1 MRYACMDV
9 PRTDQQV
16 LPAPDTDVAPGV
28 DEATTG
34 HAVDPPVRRRRWRI
48 VRRVLGGVV
57 LVVFAI
63 WLVLY
68 VTKGRFL
75 KHPFERT
82 VGSLTGRTV
91 SVAGDFQLY
100 FDPVAIKFYAEGLR
114 IANPSWATKPMLFAA
129 DRIDTRISP
138 WSLILGKRRLYWL
151 DLTNGAVDL
160 EWNADH
166 TTNSWTFSAKKG
178 GKPLDFPLIDR
189 ATVTGTTVRYLDS
202 RLKLLAD
209 LKIDDIRSAD
219 ARIGG
224 AVGLT
229 GKGIVRST
237 PFTLSAQLLSP
248 DATVARG
255 QNNLTLTAYAAH
267 NRIDVAGTLPTIAD
281 IENVP
286 LQVKAKG
293 RNLAELLHI
302 IGIVIP
308 QTRAYTL
315 HAQLV
320 QSGTDYAFTHMAGRF
335 GDSDL
340 SGKFTVS
347 DIEPR
352 THVSAELATRTLDIV
367 DVAPFIGYNPDI
379 VATKGAVAA
388 AAATG
393 AAPARLLPD
402 TTLPVDELGNF
413 DANVHYTVRV
423 VRSRN
428 VPISDID
435 LTVALKDRELQ
446 ISPLTFAMS
455 RGNVAADVMIDAQQR
470 PARNFYDIRLAPT
483 PMGRLLAGFGVVES
497 GTTGTIHG
505 RIQLTGVGDSMHAWL
520 ANANGRIAFVMP
532 SGSLSARNVQLSELD
547 IGVFAQRMFQHELKE
562 PVAINCGLIAFT
574 ARNGEAA
581 ADPILID
588 TAKNVITG
596 RGGFNLGTEAIDL
609 AFRAYGKKFSLFSGQ
624 SPIGLK
630 GYFAKPSIDVISP
643 QLLTRAGT
651 AIGLGLLATPPA
663 AILAFV
669 DIGNAKATACGP
681 VLSAADAAA
690 QRTTKGKPRDDIGN
704 GTPSTTGGKKKFL
717 GIF

>member
-1 MRYACMDV
+1 MSL
-9 PRTDQQV
+9 PPTDE
-16 LPAPDTDVAPGV
+16 PAPAVADADAQPAG
-28 DEATTG
+28 
-34 HAVDPPVRRRRWRI
+34 RQRWSI
-48 VRRVLGGVV
+48 MRRVVGGIVLLLVV
-57 LVVFAI
+57 L

-68 VTKGRFL
+68 ITKGRFL

-82 VGSLTGRTV
+82 VGALTNRQV
-91 SVAGDFQLY
+91 SVAGDFQLF
-100 FDPVAIKFYAEGLR
+100 FDPVAIKFYAEGIR

-138 WSLILGKRRLYWL
+138 WSLIFGKRRLYWL

-160 EWNADH
+160 EWNAAH
-166 TTNSWTFSAKKG
+166 TTNSWTFDDKKG
-178 GKPLDFPLIDR
+178 GKPLDFPSIDR

-209 LKIDDIRSAD
+209 LKIDDIQSAD
-219 ARIGG
+219 ATIGH

-229 GKGIVRST
+229 GEGIVRST
-237 PFTLSAQLLSP
+237 PFTLTAKLLSP

-255 QNNLTLTAYAAH
+255 QNKLTLTAYAAH

-286 LQVKAKG
+286 LQVRATG
-293 RNLAELLHI
+293 RNLAELLRI
-302 IGIVIP
+302 IGVVIP
-308 QTRAYTL
+308 QTRTYAL

-320 QSGTDYAFTHMAGRF
+320 QSGTDYRFTRMAGTF

-347 DIEPR
+347 NIEPR
-352 THVSAELATRTLDIV
+352 THVAAELATRTLDIV

-379 VATKGAVAA
+379 VAAQGTVAA

-402 TTLPVDELGNF
+402 TALPVDDMGNF
-413 DANVHYTVRV
+413 DANVHWTVGT

-428 VPISDID
+428 VPISNID
-435 LTVALKDRELQ
+435 VTVALKDRELQ

-455 RGNVAADVMIDAQQR
+455 RGNVAADIMIDAQRR
-470 PARNFYDIRLAPT
+470 PAHNDYDIRLAPT

-505 RIQLTGVGDSMHAWL
+505 RIRLSGDGDSMHAWL
-520 ANANGRIAFVMP
+520 ANANGRMAFVMP
-532 SGSLSARNVQLSELD
+532 AGSLSARNVQLSELD
-547 IGVFAQRMFQHELKE
+547 IGVFAQRMFQHQLKE
-562 PVAINCGLIAFT
+562 PVALNCGLVAFT
-574 ARNGEAA
+574 ARNGAAA
-581 ADPILID
+581 ADPIIID

-596 RGGFNLGTEAIDL
+596 RGGFNLGTEAMDL
-609 AFRAYGKKFSLFSGQ
+609 AFRADGKKFSLFSGQ
-624 SPIGLK
+624 SPVGLK
-630 GYFAKPSIDVISP
+630 GYFAKPSLDVLSP
-643 QLLTRAGT
+643 QLVARAGS
-651 AIGLGLLATPPA
+651 ALGLALIATPPA

-669 DIGNAKATACGP
+669 DVGDAKAAACGP
-681 VLSAADAAA
+681 ILSAATAGA
-690 QRTTKGKPRDDIGN
+690 QRTTKGKPRDDVGN
-704 GTPSTTGGKKKFL
+704 GTPSTTGGKRKKFL

>member
-1 MRYACMDV
+1 MDA
-9 PRTDQQV
+9 PRTDDQPPPV
-16 LPAPDTDVAPGV
+16 TDTGKAS
-28 DEATTG
+28 A
-34 HAVDPPVRRRRWRI
+34 ADPPRRRGWRI
-48 VRRVLGGVV
+48 ARRVAGGILLV
-57 LVVFAI
+57 LFAI

-82 VGSLTGRTV
+82 VGALTNRQV

-100 FDPVAIKFYAEGLR
+100 FDPVAIKFYAEGIR
-114 IANPSWATKPMLFAA
+114 VANPSWATKPMLFAA

-138 WSLILGKRRLYWL
+138 WSLIVGKRRLYWL

-160 EWNADH
+160 EWNAAH
-166 TTNSWTFSAKKG
+166 TTNSWTFSEKKG

-202 RLKLLAD
+202 RLKLIAD
-209 LKIDDIRSAD
+209 LKIDDIQSAD
-219 ARIGG
+219 ARIGH
-224 AVGLT
+224 AVGLS

-237 PFTLSAQLLSP
+237 PFTLTAQLLSP

-255 QNNLTLTAYAAH
+255 QNQLTLTAYAAH
-267 NRIDVAGTLPTIAD
+267 NRVDVAGTLPTIAD

-286 LQVKAKG
+286 LQVRATG
-293 RNLAELLHI
+293 RNLAELLRI
-302 IGIVIP
+302 IGVVIP
-308 QTRAYTL
+308 QTRTYKL

-320 QSGTDYAFTHMAGRF
+320 QSGTDYRFTRMAGTF

-352 THVSAELATRTLDIV
+352 IHVSAELATRTLDIV

-379 VATKGAVAA
+379 VASQGTVAA

-402 TTLPVDELGNF
+402 AALPVAEMGNF
-413 DANVHYTVRV
+413 DANVHYTVRM

-428 VPISDID
+428 VPIADID

-483 PMGRLLAGFGVVES
+483 PMGRLLSGFGVADS

-505 RIQLTGVGDSMHAWL
+505 RIQLTGIGDSMHAWL
-520 ANANGRIAFVMP
+520 TNANGRIAFVMP
-532 SGSLSARNVQLSELD
+532 AGSLSARNVQLSELD
-547 IGVFAQRMFQHELKE
+547 IGVFAQKMFEHQLKQ
-562 PVAINCGLIAFT
+562 PVAINCGLVAFT
-574 ARNGEAA
+574 ARNGAAA
-581 ADPILID
+581 ADPIIID

-596 RGGFNLGTEAIDL
+596 RGGFNLGTEALDL
-609 AFRAYGKKFSLFSGQ
+609 AFRADGKKFSLFSGQ
-624 SPIGLK
+624 SPVGLK
-630 GYFAKPSIDVISP
+630 GYFAKPSIDVVSQ
-643 QLLTRAGT
+643 QLLTRAG
-651 AIGLGLLATPPA
+651 AGLGLALLATPPA

-669 DIGNAKATACGP
+669 DIGDAKGAACGP
-681 VLSAADAAA
+681 VLSGASASA
-690 QRTTKGKPRDDIGN
+690 QRTTKGKPRDDVGT
-704 GTPSTTGGKKKFL
+704 GTPSTSGGKRKKFL

>member
-1 MRYACMDV
+1 MDV
-9 PRTDQQV
+9 PRTDAQA
-16 LPAPDTDVAPGV
+16 LPATQADAGATSATGAP
-28 DEATTG
+28 
-34 HAVDPPVRRRRWRI
+34 RRRRGWRI
-48 VRRVLGGVV
+48 VRRVLGGVLLV
-57 LVVFAI
+57 LFAI

-82 VGSLTGRTV
+82 VGALTNRPV

-100 FDPVAIKFYAEGLR
+100 FDPVAIKFYAEGIR

-138 WSLILGKRRLYWL
+138 WSLIFGKRRLYWL

-160 EWNADH
+160 EWNAAH
-166 TTNSWTFSAKKG
+166 TTNSWTFSDKKG

-219 ARIGG
+219 AQIGH

-237 PFTLSAQLLSP
+237 PFTLSAQLLTP

-255 QNNLTLTAYAAH
+255 QNKLTMTAYAAH
-267 NRIDVAGTLPTIAD
+267 SRIDVTGTLPTIAD

-286 LQVKAKG
+286 LQVKATG
-293 RNLAELLHI
+293 RNLAELLRI
-302 IGIVIP
+302 IGVVIP
-308 QTRAYTL
+308 QTRTYRL

-320 QSGTDYAFTHMAGRF
+320 QSGTDYRFTRMAGTF

-347 DIEPR
+347 AIEPR
-352 THVSAELATRTLDIV
+352 IHIAAELATRTLDIV

-379 VATKGAVAA
+379 VASQGTVAA

-402 TTLPVDELGNF
+402 TALPVADLGNF

-428 VPISDID
+428 VPIADID
-435 LTVALKDRELQ
+435 LTVSLKDRELQ

-455 RGNVAADVMIDAQQR
+455 RGNVAADVMIDAQRR
-470 PARNFYDIRLAPT
+470 PAHIDYDIRLAPT
-483 PMGRLLAGFGVVES
+483 PMGRLLSGFGAMDS

-505 RIQLTGVGDSMHAWL
+505 RIQLTGDGDSIHQSL
-520 ANANGRIAFVMP
+520 ATANGRMAFVIP
-532 SGSLSARNVQLSELD
+532 AGTLSTRNVQLAELD
-547 IGVFAQRMFQHELKE
+547 IGTFAQRMFQHQLKA
-562 PVAINCGLIAFT
+562 PVAINCGLVAFSVHGG
-574 ARNGEAA
+574 AAA
-581 ADPILID
+581 ADPIIID
-588 TAKNVITG
+588 TTKNVITG
-596 RGGFNLGTEAIDL
+596 RGGFDFGTEAIDL
-609 AFRAYGKKFSLFSGQ
+609 AFRADGKKFSLFSGQ
-624 SPIGLK
+624 SPVGLK
-630 GYFAKPSIDVISP
+630 GYFSKPSIDVLSP
-643 QLLTRAGT
+643 QLLARTGSA
-651 AIGLGLLATPPA
+651 LGLALVATPPA

-669 DIGNAKATACGP
+669 DIGDAKAAACGP
-681 VLSAADAAA
+681 ILSAATASA
-690 QRTTKGKPRDDIGN
+690 QRTTKGKPRDDVGN